1 MQQIFSSLP
10 NNPLFI
16 FAVCLLVILTLPP
29 VFEKLRLPGLVGL
42 LAAGVILGKDGLHL
56 IDSDSSSIKLFSDI
70 GKIYLM
76 FVAGLE
82 IDLAEFR
89 KTKYR
94 SLGFGIATFTLPLF
108 IGATVS
114 RTFGFGWTSS
124 ILIGSLLASHTLL
137 SYPIVQRLGVV
148 KNEAV
153 TVTIGATIFTDIAA
167 LLLLGICVSIHN
179 GGFSWVNLSLQ
190 LLALALYTTLV
201 LIVLDRVGREYF
213 HRTGNDESNQF
224 LFVLLALFVAS
235 VGAQLINIDKIV
247 GAFLAGLA
255 VNDVLG
261 EGPVKEKVE
270 FVGGTLFIPFFFV
283 GMGVLLDIPA
293 FAKTVQTQ
301 LPLVVGIV
309 GGLMV
314 AKLMAA
320 TLATLLYRYSW
331 QEGLTMWSLSL
342 PQVAATLAAALAA
355 YQTYNAV
362 GEPLID
368 ETVFNSII
376 VLMLVTAILGP
387 LLTAKFAR
395 KLKVR
400 KKDIAA
406 ESSLKTLEDSP
417 LKLERSSNKAP
428 FTVIVPIYNPYTQRY
443 LIEMAALLARHKL
456 GRIVPLSIAIAK
468 VNMDDPQL
476 NDRIRQS
483 QGLLYQSEEIARHFD
498 VVVEPA
504 MRIDDDVALAINRT
518 AREKEANLVVMGW
531 SRMTGLRVMLLGN
544 VINSV
549 FSASHCPIAVMRL
562 LEEPS
567 NLRRVLVPLKNIS
580 SKAIQTIRFA
590 QLFAKANKASITL
603 LHVCSPDRPSE
614 KIASF
619 KQELTQVMLQS
630 QFDIKWKIK
639 IIAHEDVAK
648 VIVRVSQIF
657 DLVILRSVRRRTA
670 GGLAV
675 SDVTTKALEKLTCSL
690 VLFGEPHS

>member
-1 MQQIFSSLP
+1 M
-10 NNPLFI
+10 
-16 FAVCLLVILTLPP
+16 
-29 VFEKLRLPGLVGL
+29 
-42 LAAGVILGKDGLHL
+42 
-56 IDSDSSSIKLFSDI
+56 
-70 GKIYLM
+70 
-76 FVAGLE
+76 
-82 IDLAEFR
+82 
-89 KTKYR
+89 
-94 SLGFGIATFTLPLF
+94 
-108 IGATVS
+108 IGAAVS
-114 RTFGFGWTSS
+114 RTFGFGLTSS

-148 KNEAV
+148 KNQAV

-167 LLLLGICVSIHN
+167 LLLLGICVSIHS
-179 GGFSWVNLSLQ
+179 GGFSWGNLLLQ
-190 LLALALYTTLV
+190 LLALALYTITV
-201 LIVLDRVGREYF
+201 LIVLDRIGKEYF

-224 LFVLLALFVAS
+224 LFVLLALFLAS

-283 GMGVLLDIPA
+283 GMGVLLDIPT
-293 FAKTVQTQ
+293 FANTIQTQ
-301 LPLVVGIV
+301 LPLVIGIV

-320 TLATLLYRYSW
+320 TLAKLLYRYSW

-355 YQTYNAV
+355 YQTYNAM

-368 ETVFNSII
+368 ETVFNSVI

-387 LLTAKFAR
+387 LLTAKFAP
-395 KLKVR
+395 KLKAV
-400 KKDIAA
+400 KIDIAE
-406 ESSLKTLEDSP
+406 ESSLTTLKEWLPQLENSP
-417 LKLERSSNKAP
+417 NPSP

-443 LIEMAALLARHKL
+443 LIEMAALLARNES

-476 NDRIRQS
+476 NDRIGQS
-483 QGLLYQSEEIARHFD
+483 QHLLSQSASIAQRFG
-498 VVVEPA
+498 VKVEPS
-504 MRIDDDVALAINRT
+504 MRIDDEVALAINRT

-531 SRMTGLRVMLLGN
+531 SRMTGLRARLLGN
-544 VINSV
+544 VINNV

-567 NLRRVLVPLKNIS
+567 DLHRVLVPVKNIS

-590 QLFAKANKASITL
+590 QLFAKGK
-603 LHVCSPDRPSE
+603 
-614 KIASF
+614 
-619 KQELTQVMLQS
+619 QS
-630 QFDIKWKIK
+630 QYHV
-639 IIAHEDVAK
+639 IA
-648 VIVRVSQIF
+648 
-657 DLVILRSVRRRTA
+657 
-670 GGLAV
+670 
-675 SDVTTKALEKLTCSL
+675 C
-690 VLFGEPHS
+690 LFSRQTFRKNC

>member
-1 MQQIFSSLP
+1 MQQVFDSLP
-10 NNPLFI
+10 DNPLFV

-56 IDSDSSSIKLFSDI
+56 IDSDSNSIKLFSDI

-82 IDLAEFR
+82 IDLEEFR

-94 SLGFGIATFTLPLF
+94 SLGFGVATFTIPLL

-114 RTFGFGWTSS
+114 SNFGFGWTSS
-124 ILIGSLLASHTLL
+124 LLIGSLLASHTLL

-167 LLLLGICVSIHN
+167 LLLLGICVSIHT
-179 GGFSWVNLSLQ
+179 GGFSWGNLFLQ
-190 LLALALYTTLV
+190 LLALAIYTTAV
-201 LIVLDRVGREYF
+201 LIVLDRIGKEYF

-224 LFVLLALFVAS
+224 LFVLLALFLAS

-283 GMGVLLDIPA
+283 GMGVLLDIPT
-293 FAKTVQTQ
+293 FAKTIQTQ
-301 LPLVVGIV
+301 LPLVAGIV
-309 GGLMV
+309 GGLMI

-320 TLATLLYRYSW
+320 TLAKLLYRYSW

-355 YQTYNAV
+355 YQTYNAM

-368 ETVFNSII
+368 ETVFNSVI
-376 VLMLVTAILGP
+376 VLMLVTAIMGP

-395 KLKVR
+395 KLKVG
-400 KKDIAA
+400 KTDITE
-406 ESSLKTLEDSP
+406 ESSLTTLEEWLP
-417 LKLERSSNKAP
+417 QLESTPNPSP

-443 LIEMAALLARHKL
+443 LIEMAALLARNEFGK
-456 GRIVPLSIAIAK
+456 IVPLSIAIAK

-483 QGLLYQSEEIARHFD
+483 QHLLSQSMSIAQSFG
-498 VVVEPA
+498 VKVEPS
-504 MRIDDDVALAINRT
+504 MRIDDEVALAINRI

-531 SRMTGLRVMLLGN
+531 SRMTGLRARLLGN

-562 LEEPS
+562 LEEPA
-567 NLRRVLVPLKNIS
+567 NLRRVLVPVKNIS

-590 QLFAKANKASITL
+590 QLFAQANKASITL
-603 LHVCSPDRPSE
+603 LHVCSPDRPPE
-614 KIASF
+614 KITSF
-619 KQELTQVMLQS
+619 KEALTQVMTQS
-630 QFDIKWKIK
+630 QLAIKWKTK

-648 VIVRVSQIF
+648 VIVRVSHVF